1 MPEYTGPSLS
11 NYLLVLGFL
20 ALLFVGFYY
29 IKKNKHL
36 ISKTINSKRRM
47 KVSEVTMLG
56 QGDRALILNLDNKD
70 YLFISGKN
78 SGSLLTEIKNNNIK
92 TNNLEKVFEK
102 RLMNEKISLIF
113 FLILLPV
120 LASAQITPDGFEALT
135 ITESENGTKT
145 YSLSLK
151 ILALMTAL
159 TVLPSLVL
167 GMTAFT
173 RIIIVMSI
181 LRQALGTQQTP

>member
-102 RLMNEKISLIF
+102 RLMNEK
-113 FLILLPV
+113 
-120 LASAQITPDGFEALT
+120 
-135 ITESENGTKT
+135 N
-145 YSLSLK
+145 
-151 ILALMTAL
+151 
-159 TVLPSLVL
+159 
-167 GMTAFT
+167 
-173 RIIIVMSI
+173 
-181 LRQALGTQQTP
+181 